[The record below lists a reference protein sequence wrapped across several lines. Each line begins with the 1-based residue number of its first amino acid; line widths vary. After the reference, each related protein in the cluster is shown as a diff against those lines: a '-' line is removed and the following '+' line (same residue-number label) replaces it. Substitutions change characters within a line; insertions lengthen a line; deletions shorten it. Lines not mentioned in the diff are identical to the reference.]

1 MHSYKRKVDRVLQRN
16 DKAGVIM
23 CVTAIVA
30 SAVAGVAAASQQ
42 AKVAK
47 QSTERAYEAEAGNFA
62 LVQKEN
68 TRLQRESNELYD
80 TEVSDRV
87 RLANRELGTL
97 SVMLGEMGAS
107 TSSATALRID
117 QSYTSGM
124 DVNRIEQS
132 RDNQNEALQAAKRA
146 GQQGYL
152 NQTTL
157 AYSQGAAAVAN
168 ANANAIGSI
177 TNAGSSYSNYKTN
190 KRDYQLRLKGYQRT

>member
-1 MHSYKRKVDRVLQRN
+1 
-16 DKAGVIM
+16 M

-42 AKVAK
+42 AKVAR

-68 TRLQRESNELYD
+68 TRLQRESNDLYD

-87 RLANRELGTL
+87 RLSHRELGSL
-97 SVMLGEMGAS
+97 SVLLGEMGAS
-107 TSSATALRID
+107 NSSATALRID

-124 DVNRIEQS
+124 DISRIEQS
-132 RDNQNEALQAAKRA
+132 RINQIESLQASKRA

-168 ANANAIGSI
+168 ANASAIGSI
-177 TNAGSSYSNYKTN
+177 TGGMSSYGGYEAN
-190 KRDYQLRLKGYQRT
+190 KRDYDLKLRGLNRGKQSGYTEY

>member
-1 MHSYKRKVDRVLQRN
+1 
-16 DKAGVIM
+16 M

-47 QSTERAYEAEAGNFA
+47 QSTERAYEAEASNFA

-68 TRLQRESNELYD
+68 TRLQRESNDLYD

-107 TSSATALRID
+107 SSSSTALLID
-117 QSYTSGM
+117 QSYTKGM
-124 DVNRIEQS
+124 DISRIEQS
-132 RDNQNEALQAAKRA
+132 RINQIESLQSAKRA

-177 TNAGSSYSNYKTN
+177 TNAGSSYSGYKTN
-190 KRDYQLRLKGYQRT
+190 NRDYQLRLNGYKRT